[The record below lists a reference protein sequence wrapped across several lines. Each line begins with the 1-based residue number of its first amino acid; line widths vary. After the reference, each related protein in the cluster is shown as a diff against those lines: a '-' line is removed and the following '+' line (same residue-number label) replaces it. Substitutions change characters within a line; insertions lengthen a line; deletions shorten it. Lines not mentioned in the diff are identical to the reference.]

1 MQTHDICIIRFLGH
15 HEWVFIH
22 VYTYVLFIVN
32 LYIIYKTPCEEGKVN
47 TMSHYEFWRLVC
59 LAKIDPTNF
68 GGRDHLVS
76 AVQRQ
81 GIRKNHGSTTPST
94 AVSARRGIEKKRQY
108 RKRKMD
114 KGMSACNKKKYI
126 KEGLGNESI

>member
-1 MQTHDICIIRFLGH
+1 
-15 HEWVFIH
+15 
-22 VYTYVLFIVN
+22 
-32 LYIIYKTPCEEGKVN
+32 
-47 TMSHYEFWRLVC
+47 MSHYEFWCLFF

-126 KEGLGNESI
+126 REGLGNEGT